1 MSRDAACCPILW
13 YMMEVKPSPIS
24 IPEAT
29 AEMTEKM
36 PPELGILLV
45 ESLRTLKGVEEEV
58 DDIVKFNLLK

>member
-24 IPEAT
+24 IPDAT
-29 AEMTEKM
+29 ADITEKM
-36 PPELGILLV
+36 PPEFGILLV

-58 DDIVKFNLLK
+58 DDIVKFNLL